1 MKKILTLAM
10 GVAFAT
16 GLFAQNDPNAK
27 KILDAVSNKFKTI
40 KSLQAN
46 YNLTVTT
53 KAGKNAGT
61 KTGTLLLKGQK
72 YVINDKSLQIYSDG
86 KTTWRFD
93 PDANEVTTGPVDN
106 SSNGITPAKLFT
118 NFYDKDFSYKL
129 NGNKAVSGKQLAE
142 IELTPTT
149 KNKNYSKVYVYVDQ
163 AQNMITSSKVVEN
176 SGNSYNYSISNL
188 KTNVALADNQF
199 VFDKSKH
206 PGVEEITQ

>member
-1 MKKILTLAM
+1 MKKILML
-10 GVAFAT
+10 AT
-16 GLFAQNDPNAK
+16 GFILATSLFAQNDPNAK

-40 KSLQAN
+40 KTLQAN

-72 YVINDKSLQIYSDG
+72 YVINDKSMQLYSDG
-86 KTTWRFD
+86 KTTWRYD

-106 SSNGITPAKLFT
+106 SGSGITPAKLFT

-129 NGNKAVSGKQLAE
+129 NGNKPVGGKQVAE

-163 AQNMITSSKVVEN
+163 TQNMIVSSKVVEN
-176 SGNSYNYSISNL
+176 SGNSYNYSISNM
-188 KTNVALADNQF
+188 KTNVALTDNQF

>member
-1 MKKILTLAM
+1 MKKILML
-10 GVAFAT
+10 AT
-16 GLFAQNDPNAK
+16 GFVLATSLFAQNDPNAK

-40 KSLQAN
+40 KTLQAN

-72 YVINDKSLQIYSDG
+72 YVINDKSMQIYSDG
-86 KTTWRFD
+86 KTTWRYD

-106 SSNGITPAKLFT
+106 SGSGITPAKLFT

-129 NGNKAVSGKQLAE
+129 NGNKPVGGKQLAE
-142 IELTPTT
+142 IELTPTA

-163 AQNMITSSKVVEN
+163 TQNMITSSKVVEN

-188 KTNVALADNQF
+188 KTNVALTDNQF

-206 PGVEEITQ
+206 PGVEVINQ